1 MRSGAAQSL
10 KEHHV
15 SLTTSRAGR
24 TRAALVAASI
34 TTLMVTSACGA
45 DDGDTDNSDNNSS
58 TSGDGP
64 AIFVVGGKA
73 DDPFWSRV
81 KRGADDAAEV
91 VKAGGGSVTWLGP
104 KNYDNLGPDAA
115 KLVETALS
123 QGADGVVGPD
133 WVPDAQD
140 AAFEKV
146 VSGGIPL
153 VIYNA
158 GGQDA
163 ADKLGAIN
171 YVGSDEFTA
180 GQAGGEFFGESG
192 QTNVLCVN
200 TLPGAANTEARCEG
214 IADGIS
220 GSGGTSTQLPLP
232 SSKFGDPTAVSQ
244 AIKAALLED
253 DSIDGVATISAGDA
267 TSAASAIK
275 QGDMG
280 EKVALGTF
288 DLDPDQLDRI
298 KDGSQLFAID
308 QQPYMQG
315 YLAVSMLYANI
326 QWGLELPQKP
336 LLTGPAII
344 SADNVDLVIAGA
356 EAGVR

>member
-1 MRSGAAQSL
+1 M
-10 KEHHV
+10 
-15 SLTTSRAGR
+15 SLTISRAGR
-24 TRAALVAASI
+24 TRAALATAAVA
-34 TTLMVTSACGA
+34 TLFATSACGSDGGDS
-45 DDGDTDNSDNNSS
+45 DDSGSNNSA
-58 TSGDGP
+58 SGDGP

-91 VKAGGGSVTWLGP
+91 VEAGGGSVTWLGP

-115 KLVETALS
+115 KLIETALS

-133 WVPDAQD
+133 WVPEAQD

-146 VSGGIPL
+146 VSGDIPL
-153 VIYNA
+153 VIFNA

-163 ADKLGAIN
+163 ADKLGALN

-180 GQAGGEFFGESG
+180 GRAGGAFFGDNG
-192 QTNVLCVN
+192 QSNVLCVN
-200 TLPGAANTEARCEG
+200 TLPGAANTEARCDG

-220 GSGGTSTQLPLP
+220 ESGGTSAQLPLP

-253 DSIDGVATISAGDA
+253 DSIDGVVTISAGDA
-267 TSAASAIK
+267 TSAASAIE
-275 QGDMG
+275 QGNFGDS
-280 EKVALGTF
+280 VALGTF
-288 DLDPDQLDRI
+288 DVDPDQLDRI
-298 KDGSQLFAID
+298 KGGSQLFAID

-344 SADNVDLVIAGA
+344 NADNVDLVIAGA

>member
-1 MRSGAAQSL
+1 M
-10 KEHHV
+10 
-15 SLTTSRAGR
+15 
-24 TRAALVAASI
+24 SI
-34 TTLMVTSACGA
+34 TIPGIKVTRTALAVSSVAVLLLASACSSNA
-45 DDGDTDNSDNNSS
+45 DDDSSDGDSS
-58 TSGDGP
+58 AKTGDGP
-64 AIFVVGGKA
+64 KIFVVGGKA

-91 VKAGGGSVTWLGP
+91 VEAGGGSVTWLGP

-115 KLVETALS
+115 KLIETALS

-146 VSGGIPL
+146 VSDGIPL

-158 GGQDA
+158 GGMEA

-171 YVGSDEFTA
+171 YVGSEEFTA
-180 GQAGGEFFGESG
+180 GQAGGKFFGESG
-192 QTNVLCVN
+192 QSNVLCVN

-214 IADGIS
+214 IADGIAE
-220 GSGGTSTQLPLP
+220 SGGTSTQLPLP

-244 AIKAALLED
+244 AIKAALLKD
-253 DSIDGVATISAGDA
+253 DSIDGVVTISAGDA
-267 TSAASAIK
+267 TSAASALE
-275 QGDMG
+275 QGDLSDS
-280 EKVALGTF
+280 VALGTF

-326 QWGLELPQKP
+326 QWGLELPQQP

>member
-1 MRSGAAQSL
+1 MSL
-10 KEHHV
+10 
-15 SLTTSRAGR
+15 STLRTGR
-24 TRAALVAASI
+24 TRAALVAA
-34 TTLMVTSACGA
+34 TVATLFLASACGS
-45 DDGDTDNSDNNSS
+45 DSNDSSDGGDKPAA
-58 TSGDGP
+58 SGDGP

-115 KLVETALS
+115 KLIDTAMS

-133 WVPDAQD
+133 WVPEAMDAS
-140 AAFEKV
+140 FEKV
-146 VSGGIPL
+146 VGDDVPL

-180 GQAGGEFFGESG
+180 GQAGGKFFGDNGYS
-192 QTNVLCVN
+192 NVLCVN
-200 TLPGAANTEARCEG
+200 TLPGAANTESRCEG

-220 GSGGTSTQLPLP
+220 ESGGESNQLPLP

-244 AIKAALLED
+244 AIKAALLDD
-253 DSIDGVATISAGDA
+253 DSIDGVVTISAGDA
-267 TSAASAIK
+267 TSAATALE
-275 QGDMG
+275 QGNLGD
-280 EKVALGTF
+280 KVALGTF

-298 KDGSQLFAID
+298 KSGSQLFAID

-356 EAGVR
+356 DAGVR